1 MENRKVIQDVMVER
15 MIEDMSSREMMEIV
29 ARDLTATLDEW
40 TDEELLAEVQENFPD
55 LLEEN

>member
-1 MENRKVIQDVMVER
+1 MENRKAIQDVMVER
-15 MIEDMSSREMMEIV
+15 IIEDMDHRTMIEIV
-29 ARDLTATLDEW
+29 TYALDAQFDEW

>member
-1 MENRKVIQDVMVER
+1 MEDRKAIQAVMVER
-15 MIEDMSSREMMEIV
+15 MIEDMDSRDMMEIV

>member
-15 MIEDMSSREMMEIV
+15 MIEDMSSRDMMEIV

>member
-1 MENRKVIQDVMVER
+1 MQDRKAIQDVMVER
-15 MIEDMSSREMMEIV
+15 MIEDMSSREMIEIV